1 MECNGGGN
9 TPFKEK
15 EVYTMSLVKQTVL
28 TIAKNNTS
36 VKLSN
41 SLKFYKNDSLTL
53 LFEIQRYNFEIA
65 SHERMSMLSAVAF
78 IETPEGEDS
87 INVTILDGN
96 TIRFDLTSRFTQQL
110 GTFRM
115 QFVVRDNDG
124 CQSAIPFFEFE
135 VQDLIN
141 DSTLLVDNDG
151 NVIVTEESVPV
162 APFGKG
168 FNRIT
173 DLEEATELE
182 PETSY
187 VMVTKDEHSYKVS
200 AETLMK
206 GNPQEFI
213 KFKQVTRTEY
223 RAIETKEV
231 NVMYLVTDENK
242 VYLGAIPLN

>member
-1 MECNGGGN
+1 
-9 TPFKEK
+9 
-15 EVYTMSLVKQTVL
+15 
-28 TIAKNNTS
+28 
-36 VKLSN
+36 
-41 SLKFYKNDSLTL
+41 
-53 LFEIQRYNFEIA
+53 
-65 SHERMSMLSAVAF
+65 
-78 IETPEGEDS
+78 
-87 INVTILDGN
+87 
-96 TIRFDLTSRFTQQL
+96 
-110 GTFRM
+110 M

-141 DSTLLVDNDG
+141 DTTLLVDNDG